1 MPSGKQ
7 SKRKR
12 RAAQVAAPP
21 PGRSK
26 GQRRQASPRVLIVAA
41 AVIIL
46 AAVGIVLG
54 VVLGGGS
61 SKTNVPSARGS
72 LVNALPGGADVQRLL
87 KGIPQRDNVLGWPS
101 APVTMVEYIDL
112 QCPFC
117 QQFEAQAMPTVI
129 SRYVRTRKLKVE
141 VRVIAFIGPD
151 SQRGRAAA
159 IAAGLQNK
167 LFNFAQLLYLNQGT
181 ENTGWLSDD
190 MVKAAAASIPGL
202 NVPRLLDERSS
213 GTVND
218 QARTFDAQASADHV
232 TATPTILVGKS
243 GKTPHQVT
251 LPSPADEH
259 PLAAAIEAALR

>member
-61 SKTNVPSARGS
+61 SKTNVPARGS

-87 KGIPQRDNVLGWPS
+87 KGIPQRDKVLGWPS
-101 APVTMVEYIDL
+101 APVTMVEYVDL

-129 SRYVRTRKLKVE
+129 SRYVRTGKLKVE
-141 VRVIAFIGPD
+141 ARVIAFIGPD
-151 SQRGRAAA
+151 SQRGRVAA

-213 GTVND
+213 GTAND